1 MDYELIDMG
10 GYNLHII
17 KTKKF
22 KTITMQVMFRDK
34 VKKDIIKQKPDL
46 CLVALGIPHQEKFIN
61 SIMDKVDKGIY
72 MGVGGTFDVLSGS
85 KKRAPKVFI
94 KLNLEWLYRI
104 MCEPKRIT
112 RFIKHNLRFVLKIIK
127 EKWNN

>member
-34 VKKDIIKQKPDL
+34 VKKEDITIRNLLRNVLFNSNKDYKTEKLLNIQIEKLYDL
-46 CLVALGIPHQEKFIN
+46 KLSTSSFSVGNYTNMCLV
-61 SIMDKVDKGIY
+61 
-72 MGVGGTFDVLSGS
+72 
-85 KKRAPKVFI
+85 
-94 KLNLEWLYRI
+94 LN
-104 MCEPKRIT
+104 
-112 RFIKHNLRFVLKIIK
+112 F
-127 EKWNN
+127 